1 LLSENAEVL
10 CESQSQ
16 LLGAFIEGGGDPRE
30 PLGSEACRVGAGGTD
45 GWVELKPP
53 IGIEDGYIAR
63 VLVDERGFED
73 DEGLRK
79 DKSVPALDFLLICG
93 RDSCFKQ
100 YQQTSER
107 YFESLSTI
115 SCPLV
120 SVLREVTAKVGVGT
134 EVLNTAHQDSTPPI
148 PHNTISRY
156 IQHFI
161 VPGVHII

>member
-10 CESQSQ
+10 CESHSR
-16 LLGAFIEGGGDPRE
+16 LLGAFIEGGGDARE
-30 PLGSEACRVGAGGTD
+30 PFGSGACRVGAGGTD

-53 IGIEDGYIAR
+53 MGTEDGYIAR

-93 RDSCFKQ
+93 RDSCFKR

-107 YFESLSTI
+107 CSESFSTI
-115 SCPLV
+115 ACPL
-120 SVLREVTAKVGVGT
+120 
-134 EVLNTAHQDSTPPI
+134 I
-148 PHNTISRY
+148 PVFEIS
-156 IQHFI
+156 HC
-161 VPGVHII
+161 